1 MVLLIKK
8 VDITGGPIVKSII
21 AYAIPLMLGAFIQV
35 GFNAADLMI
44 VGQFGDSASIA
55 AVGAVGPIVSFL
67 VGSFLGISVGARVL
81 LAKSLGQATTERT
94 KTLVST
100 SILFALFFGIALML
114 GFFAFSE
121 PLLSLVGCKEEYFDE
136 AVAYMNLYAI
146 GIPAMMVYN
155 FSSAIINTTGDTQR
169 PFIYLVIAGAM
180 NVILNFI
187 LCFFMEHKAAAIAVA
202 TTASQFTGAILCF
215 RRLLKLKGE
224 CGFDIKHI
232 SFSWKELG
240 GIIRIGA
247 PCAFKASLFSL
258 SNLQMSAAINSYGT
272 AATAGNAASANL
284 ETIAN
289 AFYTGFTT
297 ATVPFVGQNLGAGNR
312 DRVKKS
318 ILACITIGTGIALV
332 TSFTVYA
339 FGEQLLKLY
348 LPTDPVAV
356 EFALSRMKLVLIFS
370 ALHVLTDVTVGAMH
384 AFGYSLTPTINSI
397 VTVLAFRVLW
407 LEVIYPRLDA
417 INHTI
422 ENVYLCYPVSYTLS
436 LIANFTLF
444 LIIWTKYKKGKLKQN

>member
-1 MVLLIKK
+1 MVFYIKK

-55 AVGAVGPIVSFL
+55 AVGAVSPIVSLL
-67 VGSFLGISVGARVL
+67 VGSFLGVSVGARVL

-100 SILFALFFGIALML
+100 SVLFALFFGIVLML
-114 GFFAFSE
+114 GFLTFSK
-121 PLLSLVGCKEEYFDE
+121 PILSLVGCEEEYFNE

-155 FSSAIINTTGDTQR
+155 FSSAIINTTGDTQK

-187 LCFFMEHKAAAIAVA
+187 LCFFMEHKAAAIALA

-215 RRLLKLKGE
+215 RHLIKLNGD
-224 CGFDIKHI
+224 CRFDIKRL
-232 SFSWKELG
+232 SFSWKELL
-240 GIIRIGA
+240 GIIKIGA

-297 ATVPFVGQNLGAGNR
+297 ATVPFVGQNLGAGNKE
-312 DRVKKS
+312 RVKKS
-318 ILACITIGTGIALV
+318 ILCCMTVGTTVALI
-332 TSFTVYA
+332 TSFTVYLL
-339 FGEQLLKLY
+339 GEYLLKLY
-348 LPTDPVAV
+348 LPSDPIAV
-356 EFALSRMKLVLIFS
+356 EFAFSRMKLVLIFA
-370 ALHVLTDVTVGAMH
+370 ALHVVTDVTVGAMH

-397 VTVLAFRVLW
+397 ATVLAFRVLW
-407 LEVIYPRLDA
+407 LEVIYPRIDA
-417 INHTI
+417 IEHTI

-444 LIIWTKYKKGKLKQN
+444 LIIWTKYKKGELKQN